1 MENGRCTSHGV
12 NSPSKYSARG
22 SYPGREIYG
31 KSYKLFHGR
40 YLLSTTVDSIK
51 RNKKTFFYGSVRQ
64 CQQRFIFINPAE
76 FSVMMEVEGR
86 RITNNDTCILH
97 CTYRCEFLRKRKA
110 PFSRTTVPSPFQTN
124 GLFIPGILLWHHR
137 SRHRLVLK
145 SQEII
150 ERRDLITLNLTA
162 FVMSPCFKL
171 NKPAPLTLCSRT
183 SITSRRCCANTF
195 RLTTFEAASMILY
208 WSANSV

>member
-1 MENGRCTSHGV
+1 
-12 NSPSKYSARG
+12 
-22 SYPGREIYG
+22 
-31 KSYKLFHGR
+31 
-40 YLLSTTVDSIK
+40 
-51 RNKKTFFYGSVRQ
+51 
-64 CQQRFIFINPAE
+64 
-76 FSVMMEVEGR
+76 MMEGR

-110 PFSRTTVPSPFQTN
+110 PLSRTTVASPSQTD
-124 GLFIPGILLWHHR
+124 GLLIPGILLWHHR

-171 NKPAPLTLCSRT
+171 NEPSAAHLLFENVNYLAQMLRQYIPSHNVRGSVHDFVLVSQLGVDPTPPQTSVQTPGPGNSTHPL
-183 SITSRRCCANTF
+183 
-195 RLTTFEAASMILY
+195 
-208 WSANSV
+208 

>member
-1 MENGRCTSHGV
+1 M
-12 NSPSKYSARG
+12 
-22 SYPGREIYG
+22 
-31 KSYKLFHGR
+31 
-40 YLLSTTVDSIK
+40 LSTGLLVNVNGI
-51 RNKKTFFYGSVRQ
+51 
-64 CQQRFIFINPAE
+64 FIFINPAGGGE
-76 FSVMMEVEGR
+76 LFSVMMGKGNCDGGR
-86 RITNNDTCILH
+86 RITNNNDTCILH

-110 PFSRTTVPSPFQTN
+110 PLSRTTVASPFQTD
-124 GLFIPGILLWHHR
+124 GLLIPGILLWHHR

-150 ERRDLITLNLTA
+150 QRRDLITLNLTP

-171 NKPAPLTLCSRT
+171 KRPSAAPLTFCSRT

-195 RLTTFEAASMILY
+195 RLTTFEAASMSLY